1 MAYNQVCLVMAEDKD
16 STMNQDLNVEMYTK
30 NIKVA
35 ALSFKTEDFQLMN
48 IIGNRIMSD
57 SLFGSIED
65 FALFGFFVKQMALN
79 YLNLKPRISESD
91 FLDAKLVGE
100 KYLETLLAVSKY
112 ADIAKSWA
120 DYHDFNIQIMQYS
133 ASNIDKNIK
142 EIYGDNSNITENV
155 RHWLIDFLVH
165 DRDILF
171 DRNNNYIK
179 GIINEFQRVGLAYGY
194 GVRDTIIFSCLVALD
209 RYYEYFVFKHTDGN
223 GILDNEKVKTVLF
236 PHIDKI
242 KHFSSSSEVDYKEV
256 THLLWQLIKCWRES
270 FIYYTELPYKTAP
283 KPIELSKEAKKKL
296 SEAVSK
302 ALQKEVKT

>member
-1 MAYNQVCLVMAEDKD
+1 M
-16 STMNQDLNVEMYTK
+16 MNQDFNVDMYTK

-57 SLFGSIED
+57 SLFGSSED
-65 FALFGFFVKQMALN
+65 FALFGFFVKQMALD

-100 KYLETLLAVSKY
+100 KYLETLLSSSEDM
-112 ADIAKSWA
+112 DIAKSWA
-120 DYHDFNIQIMQYS
+120 DYHEFNIKIGQYS
-133 ASNIDKNIK
+133 ASDIDKNIK
-142 EIYGDNSNITENV
+142 EIYGDNPSITENV
-155 RHWLIDFLVH
+155 RHWLIDFLVNH
-165 DRDILF
+165 RDMLY
-171 DRNNNYIK
+171 DRNNNFFK
-179 GIINEFQRVGLAYGY
+179 GLINELQRVGLAYDY
-194 GVRDTIIFSCLVALD
+194 TVMDTIIFSCLVALD
-209 RYYEYFVFKHTDGN
+209 RYYEYFVIEHTAEN
-223 GILDNEKVKTVLF
+223 GILDKEKVKTTLF

-242 KHFSSSSEVDYKEV
+242 KDFSSSSEVDYKEV

-270 FIYYTELPYKTAP
+270 FIYYSELPYRPAP

-302 ALQKEVKT
+302 ALQKEIQT